1 MACARPM
8 PTPNPDA
15 MKFTLDISLPKRL
28 LAKRG
33 DDTEDEFTRALLA
46 VDGVASV
53 FGVND
58 FVTVTRV
65 GGADWNPIV
74 CAVEVA
80 AATYLPNCPGA
91 PSSEAVEH
99 ARALLREATRRPAT
113 TAVEI
118 QVRAR
123 HRDTEAG

>member
-1 MACARPM
+1 MACVRPV

-15 MKFTLDISLPKRL
+15 MKFTLDISLPERV

-33 DDTEDEFTRALLA
+33 DDIEDGFTRALLA

-65 GGADWNPIV
+65 GGADWDPIGCV
-74 CAVEVA
+74 VEEA
-80 AATYLPNCPGA
+80 AATYLPTCPGG
-91 PSSEAVEH
+91 PSSEAVEK
-99 ARALLREATRRPAT
+99 ARALLRDATRRPAT

-118 QVRAR
+118 QLRPR
-123 HRDTEAG
+123 QRRDT

>member
-1 MACARPM
+1 GEPLRGRARLQRYLDRMACVRPI

-15 MKFTLDISLPKRL
+15 MKFTLDIFLPERL

-33 DDTEDEFTRALLA
+33 DDVEDPFTRALLA

-65 GGADWNPIV
+65 NGADWTPIV
-74 CAVEVA
+74 CAVEEA
-80 AATYLPNCPGA
+80 AATYLPTCPGA
-91 PSSEAVEH
+91 PSIEAVEQ
-99 ARALLREATRRPAT
+99 ARNLLREATRRP
-113 TAVEI
+113 
-118 QVRAR
+118 
-123 HRDTEAG
+123 

>member
-1 MACARPM
+1 MACVRPT

-15 MKFTLDISLPKRL
+15 MKFTLDISLPERL

-33 DDTEDEFTRALLA
+33 DDIEDAFTRALLA

-58 FVTVTRV
+58 FVTVTRI

-74 CAVEVA
+74 CAVEEA
-80 AATYLPNCPGA
+80 AATYLPTCPGA
-91 PSSEAVEH
+91 PLTDEVER
-99 ARALLREATRRPAT
+99 ARALLRDATRRPAT
-113 TAVEI
+113 TPVDI
-118 QVRAR
+118 QLRPR
-123 HRDTEAG
+123 HRRDS

>member
-1 MACARPM
+1 MAAVSPLDRKGRPWHQRYRGHMACVRPE

-15 MKFTLDISLPKRL
+15 RKFTLDISLPERL

-33 DDTEDEFTRALLA
+33 DDIEDAFTRALLA

-65 GGADWNPIV
+65 AGADWDSIV
-74 CAVEVA
+74 CAVEEA
-80 AATYLPNCPGA
+80 AATYLPACPGA
-91 PSSEAVEH
+91 PSTEAVE
-99 ARALLREATRRPAT
+99 
-113 TAVEI
+113 
-118 QVRAR
+118 
-123 HRDTEAG
+123 

>member
-1 MACARPM
+1 MACVRPT

-15 MKFTLDISLPKRL
+15 MKFTLDISLPERL

-33 DDTEDEFTRALLA
+33 DDIEDPFTRALLA

-58 FVTVTRV
+58 FVTVTRL

-74 CAVEVA
+74 CAVEEA
-80 AATYLPNCPGA
+80 AATYLPTCPGA
-91 PSSEAVEH
+91 PSTEAVEQ
-99 ARALLREATRRPAT
+99 ARTLLREATRRPVS

-118 QVRAR
+118 QLRPR
-123 HRDTEAG
+123 HRRGT